1 MSAGPRVPYAGVATR
16 AVALAIDAVL
26 SQGIFIVGAALL
38 GLAGSL
44 VGELR
49 PAWLVPI
56 LAGAGWVVTGVAYF
70 AGFWSATGQT
80 PGMRL
85 MHLRVVGRD
94 GAPPH
99 VARAL
104 LRLVGLVL
112 AIVPVFAGFI
122 PVLIDDRR
130 RGLPDFLAGT
140 FVLYADRELV
150 ATELERRDVSLA
162 ASDMSGQPG

>member
-1 MSAGPRVPYAGVATR
+1 MSVPRVPYAGIATR
-16 AVALAIDAVL
+16 AVALGIDGVL

-49 PAWLVPI
+49 PAWLVTC
-56 LAGAGWVVTGVAYF
+56 LAAAGWVLTGTTYF
-70 AGFWSATGQT
+70 AGFWAVTGQT

-85 MHLRVVGRD
+85 MHLRVGARD

-99 VARAL
+99 AARAL
-104 LRLVGLVL
+104 VRVVGLVL
-112 AIVPVFAGFI
+112 AIVPVFAGFL
-122 PVLIDDRR
+122 PVLVDDRR

-140 FVLYADRELV
+140 VVVYAGAEL
-150 ATELERRDVSLA
+150 ALGELEPDVSLVTR
-162 ASDMSGQPG
+162 DMSGQPS

>member
-1 MSAGPRVPYAGVATR
+1 MSVPRVPYAGIATR
-16 AVALAIDAVL
+16 AVALAIDGVL
-26 SQGIFIVGAALL
+26 SQGIFLVGAALL

-49 PAWLVPI
+49 PAWLVAF
-56 LAGAGWVVTGVAYF
+56 LAATGWVLTGTVYF
-70 AGFWSATGQT
+70 AGFWAVTGQT

-85 MHLRVVGRD
+85 MHLRVVARD

-99 VARAL
+99 VARAVV
-104 LRLVGLVL
+104 RVVGLVL

-122 PVLIDDRR
+122 PVLVDDRR

-140 FVLYADRELV
+140 VVVYAGAEL
-150 ATELERRDVSLA
+150 APGELEPDVSLA
-162 ASDMSGQPG
+162 TRDMSGQPS

>member
-1 MSAGPRVPYAGVATR
+1 MSGPRVPYAGVATR
-16 AVALAIDAVL
+16 AVALGIDAVL

-49 PAWLVPI
+49 PAWLVAF
-56 LAGAGWVVTGVAYF
+56 LAATGWVLTGTVYF
-70 AGFWSATGQT
+70 AGFWAVTGQT

-85 MHLRVVGRD
+85 MHVRVAARD

-99 VARAL
+99 AGRAVV
-104 LRLVGLVL
+104 RVVGLVL
-112 AIVPVFAGFI
+112 AIIPVFAGFI

-140 FVLYADRELV
+140 VVVYAEAVLAPG
-150 ATELERRDVSLA
+150 ELEPDVSLA
-162 ASDMSGQPG
+162 TSDMSGQPS

>member
-1 MSAGPRVPYAGVATR
+1 MSVPRVPYAGIATR

-26 SQGIFIVGAALL
+26 SQGIFLVGAALL

-49 PAWLVPI
+49 PAWLVAF
-56 LAGAGWVVTGVAYF
+56 LAATGWVLTGTVYF
-70 AGFWSATGQT
+70 AGFWAVTGQT

-85 MHLRVVGRD
+85 MHLRVVARD

-99 VARAL
+99 LARAVV
-104 LRLVGLVL
+104 RVVGLVL

-122 PVLIDDRR
+122 PVLVDDRR

-140 FVLYADRELV
+140 VVVYAGAEL
-150 ATELERRDVSLA
+150 APGELEPDVSLA
-162 ASDMSGQPG
+162 TRDMSGQPS

>member
-1 MSAGPRVPYAGVATR
+1 MSGTRIPYAGIATR
-16 AVALAIDAVL
+16 AVALGIDAVL

-49 PAWLVPI
+49 PAWLVAF
-56 LAGAGWVVTGVAYF
+56 LAAAGWVLTGTTYF
-70 AGFWSATGQT
+70 AGFWAVTGQT

-85 MHLRVVGRD
+85 MRIRVVARD

-99 VARAL
+99 AARAL
-104 LRLVGLVL
+104 IRVVGLVL
-112 AIVPVFAGFI
+112 AIIPVFAGFI
-122 PVLIDDRR
+122 PVLIDNRR

-140 FVLYADRELV
+140 VVVYAGAEL
-150 ATELERRDVSLA
+150 ALDELAPDESLVTR
-162 ASDMSGQPG
+162 DMSGQPS

>member
-1 MSAGPRVPYAGVATR
+1 MSGPRVPYAGIATR
-16 AVALAIDAVL
+16 AVALGIDCVL

-49 PAWLVPI
+49 PAWLVAF
-56 LAGAGWVVTGVAYF
+56 LAAAGWVLTGTTYF
-70 AGFWSATGQT
+70 AGFWAVTGQT

-85 MHLRVVGRD
+85 MHIRVVARD
-94 GAPPH
+94 GTPPH
-99 VARAL
+99 VARAV
-104 LRLVGLVL
+104 LRVVGLVL

-122 PVLIDDRR
+122 PVLVDDRR

-140 FVLYADRELV
+140 VVVYAGAEL
-150 ATELERRDVSLA
+150 ALGDLEPGVSLVTR
-162 ASDMSGQPG
+162 DMSGQPS

>member
-1 MSAGPRVPYAGVATR
+1 MSGPRVPYAGIATR
-16 AVALAIDAVL
+16 AVALGIDAVL

-49 PAWLVPI
+49 PAWLVAF
-56 LAGAGWVVTGVAYF
+56 LAAAGWVLTGITYF
-70 AGFWSATGQT
+70 AGFWAVTGQT

-85 MHLRVVGRD
+85 MHVRVVARD

-99 VARAL
+99 AGRAL
-104 LRLVGLVL
+104 VRVVGLVL

-140 FVLYADRELV
+140 VVVYAGAAL
-150 ATELERRDVSLA
+150 APGELEPDVELA
-162 ASDMSGQPG
+162 ARDMSGQLS

>member
-1 MSAGPRVPYAGVATR
+1 MTGPRVPYAGIATR
-16 AVALAIDAVL
+16 AVALVIDGLL

-49 PAWLVPI
+49 PAWLVGV
-56 LAGAGWVVTGVAYF
+56 LAAVGWVLTGTIYF
-70 AGFWSATGQT
+70 AGFWAVTGQT

-85 MHLRVVGRD
+85 MHIRVVARD

-99 VARAL
+99 AGRAIV
-104 LRLVGLVL
+104 RVVGLVL
-112 AIVPVFAGFI
+112 AVIPLFAGFI

-140 FVLYADRELV
+140 VVVYAGAEL
-150 ATELERRDVSLA
+150 APGELEPEVSLA
-162 ASDMSGQPG
+162 ARDMQPG

>member
-1 MSAGPRVPYAGVATR
+1 MSGPRVPYAGVATR

-26 SQGIFIVGAALL
+26 SQGIFLVGAALL

-44 VGELR
+44 VGDLR
-49 PAWLVPI
+49 PEWLVAF
-56 LAGAGWVVTGVAYF
+56 LAAAGWVLTGTVYF
-70 AGFWSATGQT
+70 AGFWAVTGQT

-85 MHLRVVGRD
+85 MRLRVVARD

-99 VARAL
+99 PARAL
-104 LRLVGLVL
+104 VRVVGLVL

-140 FVLYADRELV
+140 VVVYAEV
-150 ATELERRDVSLA
+150 ALAPGELEPDVSLVT
-162 ASDMSGQPG
+162 SDMSGQPS

>member
-1 MSAGPRVPYAGVATR
+1 MTGTRVPYAGIATR
-16 AVALAIDAVL
+16 AVALGIDAVL

-49 PAWLVPI
+49 PAWLVGG
-56 LAGAGWVVTGVAYF
+56 LAAAGWVLTGTVYF
-70 AGFWSATGQT
+70 AGFWAVTGQT

-85 MHLRVVGRD
+85 MHVRVVARD

-99 VARAL
+99 ATRAL
-104 LRLVGLVL
+104 VRVVGLVL
-112 AIVPVFAGFI
+112 AIIPVFAGFI
-122 PVLIDDRR
+122 PVLIDNRR

-140 FVLYADRELV
+140 VVVYAGAQLALGELKP
-150 ATELERRDVSLA
+150 DVSLVTR
-162 ASDMSGQPG
+162 DMSGQPS

>member
-1 MSAGPRVPYAGVATR
+1 MSGTRVPYAGIATR

-49 PAWLVPI
+49 PAWLVAF
-56 LAGAGWVVTGVAYF
+56 LAAAGWVLTGTTYF
-70 AGFWSATGQT
+70 AGFWSVTGQT

-85 MHLRVVGRD
+85 MRIRVVARD

-99 VARAL
+99 AARAL
-104 LRLVGLVL
+104 IRVVGLVL
-112 AIVPVFAGFI
+112 AIIPVFAGFI
-122 PVLIDDRR
+122 PVLIDNRR

-140 FVLYADRELV
+140 VVVYAGVELALDELV
-150 ATELERRDVSLA
+150 PDVSLA
-162 ASDMSGQPG
+162 TRDMSGQPS